1 MKLPKKSRQPS
12 RQRVGTTGV
21 PLTYYRASPPKPT
34 NSPFEKNMQRRGTWH
49 KIFIRLVDG
58 FIIASVIF
66 CLVYSLLIQPNSK
79 VELSDSSY
87 RAPSVYKKEVDTELG
102 SLKNRTKI
110 TLDEQGLI
118 NTLQSKFPEIS
129 GGTIELPLFN
139 EKPTLHL
146 DISSPAFFFSSGDIS
161 YIVSSQGKA
170 VAMHA
175 AMPGIHNLPVVND
188 QSGFQAS
195 PGKQVLGASGID
207 FIQTIIRQCQYAK
220 VPISSLSLP
229 RLAQELDLRTTDR
242 PYYVKFYLGG
252 DATVQV
258 GQYLASRHKFDT
270 TNSQPSEYL
279 DVRVA
284 GKVFYK

>member
-1 MKLPKKSRQPS
+1 
-12 RQRVGTTGV
+12 
-21 PLTYYRASPPKPT
+21 
-34 NSPFEKNMQRRGTWH
+34 MQRRGTWH